1 MRERR
6 GVEKDRE
13 GQKNRGLTLCMEA
26 CLMAAA
32 FLGATV
38 RRPFFVLA
46 AALWARRA
54 LLVVAFD

>member
-1 MRERR
+1 
-6 GVEKDRE
+6 
-13 GQKNRGLTLCMEA
+13 MEA